1 MRRIALGSFNSL
13 YYTIEYP
20 VSALNV
26 SLDGTYFAYQSTSS
40 HRNNRFILHPRLFTP
55 DAIPQTPQCPAP
67 DVSLHPMRGEC
78 LPYRLT
84 HKTGFREGTVQVMT
98 SRTGLEGRSYRLASG
113 EGAASLR

>member
-67 DVSLHPMRGEC
+67 DVSLQPMRGGR
-78 LPYRLT
+78 LSYRLT
-84 HKTGFREGTVQVMT
+84 HKTGVREGTVPVMT
-98 SRTGLEGRSYRLASG
+98 SSTGSR
-113 EGAASLR
+113 EGAPA

>member
-26 SLDGTYFAYQSTSS
+26 SLSGTYFAYLSTSS

-55 DAIPQTPQCPAP
+55 DT
-67 DVSLHPMRGEC
+67 
-78 LPYRLT
+78 
-84 HKTGFREGTVQVMT
+84 TVP
-98 SRTGLEGRSYRLASG
+98 RTGRIATTNAGRGSLPPAHSQDRVQRGDRAG
-113 EGAASLR
+113 HDIQRGA